1 MRLPTDGP
9 ILVVGRSGQVATAL
23 ARSGNP
29 RICCVGRPDLDFDRP
44 ETVTATMEAIDP
56 VMVVNA
62 AAWTA
67 VDAAE
72 DHVEAATRANRDGP
86 ALLAR
91 LCAQRDIPLIHI
103 STDYVFDGRKG
114 SPYVE
119 NDPTCPRTVYGR
131 TKREGEEAVLAAHAR
146 AIILRTAWVYS
157 AHGKNFVKTMLNA
170 AEKHPILR
178 VVGDQH
184 GNPTC
189 ASDLA
194 DAILGIAA
202 HMEHQDWSEDMA
214 GIYHAA
220 GTTDATWHELATVA
234 LQEAARH
241 GRPMPEIQPI
251 TTADWP
257 TPAERPTD
265 SRLACDR
272 LSEVFGIRLPVWRQ
286 SVARTV
292 TEILGTMVS

>member
-1 MRLPTDGP
+1 MRLPKDGP
-9 ILVVGRSGQVATAL
+9 IMVVGRSGQVATAL

-29 RICCVGRPDLDFDRP
+29 RIRCVGRPDLDFDRP
-44 ETVTATMEAIDP
+44 ETVTAAMEAINP

-91 LCAQRDIPLIHI
+91 LCAQRDIPLVHI

-119 NDPTCPRTVYGR
+119 SDPTCPRTVYGR

-170 AEKHPILR
+170 GEKHPTLR

-184 GNPTC
+184 GNPTS
-189 ASDLA
+189 ATDLA
-194 DAILGIAA
+194 DAILKIVACL
-202 HMEHQDWSEDMA
+202 ESRDWSEDMA

-220 GTTDATWHELATVA
+220 GTGDATWHELARVT
-234 LQEAARH
+234 LHEAARH
-241 GRPMPEIQPI
+241 GRPMPEILSI

-257 TPAERPTD
+257 TPAERPAD

-272 LSEVFGIRLPVWRQ
+272 LSTVFGIRLPEWRQ

-292 TEILGTMVS
+292 TEILGPTVS